1 MWFWLQ
7 GKSQGLK
14 MSMKQPSNTNWDRG
28 VWRNDS
34 LVFRFSV
41 PQQPFA
47 QTKRPALKTTELQ
60 GPPLSTFRTKTKHLK
75 NVFLFLSLL
84 FPRPNPS
91 PVNKGSLYL
100 FSTSNFSFTVL
111 GTISGSC
118 RSEASSTT
126 GRVTAQ
132 ASHSWISQ
140 AQPYFPFFPL
150 SKHNLL

>member
-14 MSMKQPSNTNWDRG
+14 MSMKQPSNTNGDRG

-41 PQQPFA
+41 PQQPFS

-60 GPPLSTFRTKTKHLK
+60 GPPLSTFRTKTKQLK
-75 NVFLFLSLL
+75 PLPVFILSV
-84 FPRPNPS
+84 PRPNPS

-132 ASHSWISQ
+132 ASHNWISQ
-140 AQPYFPFFPL
+140 AQPYFPFYSL